1 MFNQA
6 CYGEKGLVKY
16 RLNLLKYVT
25 KATNEFLKLRTI
37 NMQKVFPQLNCHW
50 PTYVSYR
57 VYAQK

>member
-37 NMQKVFPQLNCHW
+37 NMQKVFPQLTCHW
-50 PTYVSYR
+50 PT
-57 VYAQK
+57 